1 MIARAEAMSESKTT
15 KPDPEH
21 EEAIALAN
29 KVLDDASRD
38 PDSDLSMLSRQFLR
52 ALEKIEYLE
61 SSVLAWRAQAN
72 AKY

>member
-1 MIARAEAMSESKTT
+1 MSEFKTT